1 MEEIQGSS
9 DYLQQEQ
16 QEESKFQHDEEECD
30 EDCDSE
36 TETFEKDDGDNQE
49 EWQNEIR
56 NAEQSYISNAN
67 EYLEWAQAQKKVKV
81 MQEQMLWDTKVQIN
95 DISLHRGGP
104 LEDKKYAYFPKYR
117 INIKR
122 GNSLCVVHS
131 EQSEGK
137 AETFFCRRG
146 MRKFYDLIPEYFNE
160 GKKLSGYHQKVKFL
174 TLNEAKEKLESG
186 LFKVHLYNL
195 FKENGEHCQISYL
208 KRFDMWLIASKNV
221 TILVKQREDAERN
234 YHKLRYYWAKLISDE
249 WFNILDRMTSQQIQQ
264 LKEQMQNLTF
274 VGEHCGNQ
282 KHQHIFKYDKVQI
295 IFYSIVEN
303 NSPNVCLPVDQAFK
317 IFKQYNLNMVRIR
330 DIKNIQSYEEL
341 KSKLQKEFD
350 QVATGRIEDEGEGGV
365 VYIVSENIKTSEQK
379 TLSCC
384 KLKTT
389 EYNIYRKLREMLKL
403 SLQKKTESGRK
414 NERFKQEVEKM
425 SEHHLPPKPIDYY
438 LTLAKH
444 SFAYIDKNFNT
455 LSPDVLRYEFISFI
469 EDIYRKAES
478 NLNQSSSKN
487 SIKIKPTRIIVITP
501 PGLLKDETINKI
513 SKSIQA
519 EQIETAWREDQ
530 EITSSHFNFLH
541 MVPRITEKSQQQNV
555 FFTLIGFDENGLSQ
569 SIKNLETDVEALK
582 KSKFCSSM
590 FQYINS
596 KNKQQMVELLFQKIQ
611 IFITLL
617 KNDYPNQFRLIDSKA
632 STEEIC
638 QIIQNDFQQVSS
650 VVEQCEKLNKQAEQ
664 NAEDKNERLFNKVKL
679 MAIMPIAPPGSGK
692 TFFCKLLQ
700 QTVEE
705 QYPDCS
711 IYNISSDEIR
721 LGLMEQYKK
730 TRSEREYTIDQLFEA
745 TAKQAKVKYFS
756 VLKELLVKISSSSK
770 ERAILYLDRMHP
782 PQILEETF
790 SFLKENSPSN
800 IDLKISTFLVTSKQ
814 GFNYKKYSYYF
825 SEQIFLNCLHRTL
838 NRDNHETLQGDAVL
852 ISKIAFKFFQMFRD
866 FKILSL
872 QNYKQIDL
880 VIQIPLVNEE
890 ALLINQTLIKKME
903 KCLDLIPPNGQ
914 PPDSPIYMDFVQSF
928 YAANIQFQYPDIER
942 LKKIASNYV
951 KVCFNAFQ

>member
-1 MEEIQGSS
+1 MEEQSGQSLS
-9 DYLQQEQ
+9 YQQEDQEEVKLQQE
-16 QEESKFQHDEEECD
+16 EEV
-30 EDCDSE
+30 EDDQDYDSE
-36 TETFEKDDGDNQE
+36 TESYDKADGDNQE
-49 EWQNEIR
+49 EWQSAIR
-56 NAEQSYISNAN
+56 NAEQQYIDNAK
-67 EYLEWAQAQKKVKV
+67 EYLEWAKAQKKVKV
-81 MQEQMLWDTKVQIN
+81 MEEQMPWDTKVQIN

-122 GNSLCVVHS
+122 GNSVCVVHS
-131 EQSEGK
+131 EESEEK
-137 AETFFCRRG
+137 IEPFFCRRG
-146 MRKFYDLIPEYFNE
+146 MRKFYDLIPEYLNE

-174 TLNEAKEKLESG
+174 TLNEAKEKLDSG
-186 LFKVHLYNL
+186 QFQVHLYNL

-208 KRFDMWLIASKNV
+208 QMFDMWLIASKNV
-221 TILVKQREDAERN
+221 TILVKQREDAEKY

-249 WFNILDRMTSQQIQQ
+249 WFNILDRMDLQQIQQ
-264 LKEQMQNLTF
+264 LKEQMQNFTF
-274 VGEHCGNQ
+274 IGEHCGNQ

-295 IFYSIVEN
+295 IFYSIVQN
-303 NSPNVCLPVDQAFK
+303 NSPNVCLPVDQAFE

-330 DIKNIQSYEEL
+330 EVKGILSYEEL
-341 KSKLQKEFD
+341 KIKLQKEFD
-350 QVATGRIEDEGEGGV
+350 QVASGKIEDEGEGGV
-365 VYIVSENIKTSEQK
+365 VYIVSENLKTQEQK
-379 TLSCC
+379 TISCC

-425 SEHHLPPKPIDYY
+425 SEHHLPPKPLDYY
-438 LTLAKH
+438 LALAKH

-469 EDIYRKAES
+469 EDIYRKAEA
-478 NLNQSSSKN
+478 NLNQLSSKN
-487 SIKIKPTRIIVITP
+487 KTQIKPTRIILITP
-501 PGLLKDETINKI
+501 PGLLKDETVNKI
-513 SKSIQA
+513 AKTIQA

-530 EITSSHFNFLH
+530 EITTSHFNFLH
-541 MVPRITEKSQQQNV
+541 MVPRISEKSQQQNI
-555 FFTLIGFDENGLSQ
+555 FFTLIGFDENGLQ
-569 SIKNLETDVEALK
+569 QCVKNLENEVETLR
-582 KSKFCSSM
+582 KSKFCSNM

-596 KNKQQMVELLFQKIQ
+596 KNKQQMVELLFSKIQ

-617 KNDYPNQFRLIDSKA
+617 KNDYSNQFRLIDSK
-632 STEEIC
+632 SSPEEIC
-638 QIIQNDFQQVSS
+638 QIIENDFKQISS
-650 VVEQCEKLNKQAEQ
+650 VEQNENSKKSGEEITEGKTEKL
-664 NAEDKNERLFNKVKL
+664 LNKVNL
-679 MAIMPIAPPGSGK
+679 MVIMPIAPPGSGK
-692 TFFCKLLQ
+692 TFFCKLLK

-711 IYNISSDEIR
+711 FFSISSDEIR

-730 TRSEREYTIDQLFEA
+730 TRSEREYTVDQLFEA

-756 VLKELLVKISSSSK
+756 VLKDLLVNISSESK
-770 ERAILYLDRMHP
+770 EKAILYLDRMHP

-790 SFLKENSPSN
+790 SFLKENSLSN
-800 IDLKISTFLVTSKQ
+800 INLKISTFLVTRQQ
-814 GFNYKKYSYYF
+814 GFNYKKYNYYF

-852 ISKIAFKFFQMFRD
+852 ILKIAFKFFQMFRD
-866 FKILSL
+866 FKIQSL

-880 VIQIPLVNEE
+880 VIQIPLVDETST
-890 ALLINQTLIKKME
+890 INQTLIKKME

-914 PPDSPIYMDFVQSF
+914 PPDSPIYMDFIQSF
-928 YAANIQFQYPDIER
+928 YAANIQFQYPEIER

-951 KVCFNAFQ
+951 KVCLNAFQ

>member
-1 MEEIQGSS
+1 MEEIQGSCDS
-9 DYLQQEQ
+9 RQQEQ
-16 QEESKFQHDEEECD
+16 EELKFQQEGEEYN

-49 EWQNEIR
+49 EWQNAIR
-56 NAEQSYISNAN
+56 NAEQSYIDNPK

-81 MQEQMLWDTKVQIN
+81 IQEQMPWDTKVQIN

-104 LEDKKYAYFPKYR
+104 LEDKKYAYFPRYR

-122 GNSLCVVHS
+122 GNSVCVVQS
-131 EQSEGK
+131 EQSEGQI
-137 AETFFCRRG
+137 ETFFCRRG

-174 TLNEAKEKLESG
+174 TLNDAKEKLDSG

-221 TILVKQREDAERN
+221 TILVRQREDAEKY

-249 WFNILDRMTSQQIQQ
+249 WFNILDTMNSQQIQQ
-264 LKEQMQNLTF
+264 LKDQMQNLTF

-282 KHQHIFKYDKVQI
+282 KHQHIFKYNKVQI

-303 NSPNVCLPVDQAFK
+303 NSPNVCLPADSAFT

-330 DIKNIQSYEEL
+330 EIKNILTYEEL
-341 KSKLQKEFD
+341 KGKLQKEFD
-350 QVATGRIEDEGEGGV
+350 EVATGRIEDEGEGGV
-365 VYIVSENIKTSEQK
+365 VYIVSENLETSEQK

-425 SEHHLPPKPIDYY
+425 SEHHLPPKPLDYY
-438 LTLAKH
+438 LALAKH

-455 LSPDVLRYEFISFI
+455 LSPDILRYEFISFI

-478 NLNQSSSKN
+478 NLNQLSSKN
-487 SIKIKPTRIIVITP
+487 NAYIKPTRIVLITP
-501 PGLLKDETINKI
+501 PGLLNDETVNKI
-513 SKSIQA
+513 ANTIQA

-530 EITSSHFNFLH
+530 EITSSHFNLLH
-541 MVPRITEKSQQQNV
+541 MVPRITEKSLQQNV

-569 SIKNLETDVEALK
+569 CVKSLETEVEALR
-582 KSKFCSSM
+582 KSKFCSNM
-590 FQYINS
+590 FQYIIS
-596 KNKQQMVELLFQKIQ
+596 KNKQQMVELLFSKIK
-611 IFITLL
+611 IFMTLL
-617 KNDYPNQFRLIDSKA
+617 KNDYSSQYRFIDSKS

-638 QIIQNDFQQVSS
+638 QIIEKDFKQISS
-650 VVEQCEKLNKQAEQ
+650 VEQ
-664 NAEDKNERLFNKVKL
+664 NERPNICVDKSAENKNEKQFNKVNL
-679 MAIMPIAPPGSGK
+679 MAIMPLAPPGSGK

-700 QTVEE
+700 QSIEE

-711 IYNISSDEIR
+711 FFSISSDEIR
-721 LGLMEQYKK
+721 LELMEQYKK
-730 TRSEREYTIDQLFEA
+730 TRSEREHTIDQLFQA

-756 VLKELLVKISSSSK
+756 VLKELLVKISSQSK
-770 ERAILYLDRMHP
+770 EKAILYLDRMHP

-790 SFLKENSPSN
+790 QFLKENSLSN
-800 IDLKISTFLVTSKQ
+800 TNLKISTFLVTSKQ

-838 NRDNHETLQGDAVL
+838 SRDNHETLQGDAVL

-890 ALLINQTLIKKME
+890 TSLINQALIKKME

-914 PPDSPIYMDFVQSF
+914 PPDSPMYMDFVQSF
-928 YAANIQFQYPDIER
+928 YAANIQFQYPEIER